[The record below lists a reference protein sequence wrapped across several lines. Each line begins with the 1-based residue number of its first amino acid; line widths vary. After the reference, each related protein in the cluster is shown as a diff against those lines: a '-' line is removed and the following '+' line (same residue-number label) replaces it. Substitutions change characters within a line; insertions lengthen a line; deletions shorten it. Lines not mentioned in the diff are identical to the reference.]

1 MTTPSGTTGRVVRS
15 WGLGFSNADGVTRPR
30 ELVQRACDA
39 LSEVSGIS
47 LVPYVAQSY
56 DDLTSAVAGG
66 EVAFAWLPPIP
77 AIELLDH
84 GVAEPLVVPAREGDS
99 TYRSAIVVRPGTID
113 GIGALRGRRIAWVSP
128 DSASGYIVPRVY
140 IAAEGHDVLH
150 FFGSEV
156 FLRDHRAVVDA
167 VARGDVD
174 AGATYCSLGPDGS
187 VESGS
192 WMADEGKPGRPLE
205 VLATFGP
212 IPGDAI
218 VAATS
223 VPAHARLAVTRYLLD
238 VTNADQ
244 VLTKLLRTKALK
256 IATRDHF
263 DSLRHVLRTA
273 RARGYAALPPLSRR
287 AIRVL

>member
-1 MTTPSGTTGRVVRS
+1 MSVRS

-30 ELVQRACDA
+30 DLVQRACDA
-39 LSEVSGIS
+39 LSEVSGMR
-47 LVPYVAQSY
+47 LTPYVAHSY
-56 DDLTSAVAGG
+56 DDLTSAIASG

-84 GVAEPLVVPAREGDS
+84 GIAEPLVVPAREGDS
-99 TYRSAIVVRPGTID
+99 TYRSAIVVRAGTVESLS
-113 GIGALRGRRIAWVSP
+113 ALRGRRVAWVSP

-167 VARGDVD
+167 VVRGEAD
-174 AGATYCSLGPDGS
+174 AGATYCSLGPDGRIA
-187 VESGS
+187 SGS
-192 WMADEGKPGRPLE
+192 WLTDDGKPGRPLE
-205 VLATFGP
+205 ALATFGP

-238 VTNADQ
+238 VTNEEQ
-244 VLTKLLRTKALK
+244 ILTKLLRAKALR

-263 DSLRHVLRTA
+263 DPLRHVLRTA

-287 AIRVL
+287 AIRV

>member
-1 MTTPSGTTGRVVRS
+1 MSVRS

-30 ELVQRACDA
+30 DLVQRACDA
-39 LSEVSGIS
+39 LSEASGMK

-56 DDLTSAVAGG
+56 DDLTSAIASG

-77 AIELLDH
+77 CVELLDH
-84 GVAEPLVVPAREGDS
+84 GIAEPLVVPSREGES
-99 TYRSAIVVRPGTID
+99 TYRSAIIVRPGTIT
-113 GIGALRGRRIAWVSP
+113 GIGALAGRRVAWVSP
-128 DSASGYIVPRVY
+128 DSASGYVVPRVY

-167 VARGDVD
+167 VARGEVD
-174 AGATYCSLGPDGS
+174 AGATYCSLGPSGRI
-187 VESGS
+187 ESAS
-192 WMADEGKPGRPLE
+192 WLTDDGKPARPIE
-205 VLATFGP
+205 ALATFGP

-218 VAATS
+218 VAATA

-238 VTNADQ
+238 VTNEDQ
-244 VLTKLLRTKALK
+244 VLTKLLRTKSLR

-273 RARGYAALPPLSRR
+273 RARGYAALPPASRR

>member
-1 MTTPSGTTGRVVRS
+1 MSVRS

-30 ELVQRACDA
+30 EFVQRACDA
-39 LSEVSGIS
+39 LTAASGLR
-47 LVPYVAQSY
+47 LVPFVAQSY
-56 DDLTSAVAGG
+56 DDLTAAVAGG

-77 AIELLDH
+77 AIELYDQN
-84 GVAEPLVVPAREGDS
+84 VAEPLVVASREGDS
-99 TYRSAIVVRPGTID
+99 TYRSAVVVRPGTVE
-113 GIGALRGRRIAWVSP
+113 GIGALRGRRVAWVSP
-128 DSASGYIVPRVY
+128 ESASGYIVPRVY
-140 IAAEGHDVLH
+140 IAAEGHDILH

-156 FLRDHRAVVDA
+156 FLHDHRAVIEA

-174 AGATYCSLGPDGS
+174 CGATYCSLGPDGRIA
-187 VESGS
+187 SGS
-192 WMADEGKPGRPLE
+192 WLADEGRSGRPLE
-205 VLATFGP
+205 ALATYGP

-223 VPAHARLAVTRYLLD
+223 VPAHARLSVTRYLLD
-238 VTNADQ
+238 VTNEDQ
-244 VLTKLLRTKALK
+244 VLTKLLRTKSLR

-273 RARGYAALPPLSRR
+273 RARGYAALPPKSRR